1 MMMTINVLRCPR
13 NAGAVANNKRVH
25 ASSDRCSSSNSTK
38 NTNTNS
44 RRRKGV
50 VLSSFGKAWKSL
62 FISLFFFF
70 LVLSLR
76 VLGKEKNVWI
86 LSSRVFFFFF
96 FFFSEK
102 KIWCFFARARA
113 NDEYSYCS
121 AVSSSSA
128 ISDRSPR
135 SFARA
140 QRERSSLTRER
151 RKRRQREEERKF
163 SSSLFSLFLSVS
175 YEINQ
180 KRDGRWRRSI
190 VWLRKCGCKERW
202 TKRKRGENFFFCSDI
217 HSFSLLSYLQK
228 QGITTRT
235 IKGRYT
241 RTL

>member
-1 MMMTINVLRCPR
+1 MMTINVLRCPR

-76 VLGKEKNVWI
+76 SRERKKRLNSL
-86 LSSRVFFFFF
+86 LS
-96 FFFSEK
+96 
-102 KIWCFFARARA
+102 C
-113 NDEYSYCS
+113 
-121 AVSSSSA
+121 SSSS
-128 ISDRSPR
+128 SSSPR
-135 SFARA
+135 RRFGAFSRARKRRVRVLLCGIVIVRDLGSISEEFCARA
-140 QRERSSLTRER
+140 RERSSLTRER
-151 RKRRQREEERKF
+151 ENKTTAEGEERKF

-175 YEINQ
+175 Y
-180 KRDGRWRRSI
+180 KS
-190 VWLRKCGCKERW
+190 K
-202 TKRKRGENFFFCSDI
+202 KRGVEEDPSCGSESVAVKKGGRKEKRREFFFCSDI

>member
-1 MMMTINVLRCPR
+1 MMTINVLRCPR

-70 LVLSLR
+70 LVGR
-76 VLGKEKNVWI
+76 FVLGKEKNVWI
-86 LSSRVFFFFF
+86 LSSRVLLLLLLGEEDLVLF
-96 FFFSEK
+96 
-102 KIWCFFARARA
+102 RARA
-113 NDEYSYCS
+113 QTTSTSTALRY
-121 AVSSSSA
+121 
-128 ISDRSPR
+128 RHRPR
-135 SFARA
+135 SRIDLRGVLRARKERDLLSQERA
-140 QRERSSLTRER
+140 RERI
-151 RKRRQREEERKF
+151 KRRQKERRESF
-163 SSSLFSLFLSVS
+163 PPLFSLFFFLFPTKS
-175 YEINQ
+175 I
-180 KRDGRWRRSI
+180 KKDGRWRRSI

-202 TKRKRGENFFFCSDI
+202 TQRKRGENFFFCSDI

>member
-70 LVLSLR
+70 LVLSRRSRERKKRLNSLLSC
-76 VLGKEKNVWI
+76 VLLLLLLLGEEDLV
-86 LSSRVFFFFF
+86 LFR
-96 FFFSEK
+96 
-102 KIWCFFARARA
+102 ARARKRRVLVLLCGIVIVR
-113 NDEYSYCS
+113 DLGS
-121 AVSSSSA
+121 
-128 ISDRSPR
+128 ISEE
-135 SFARA
+135 FCARA
-140 QRERSSLTRER
+140 KREIFSHKREKKTTAEGR
-151 RKRRQREEERKF
+151 GEKVFLLSFLSFSFCFLQNQSKKTGVEEDPSCGSESVAVKKGGPKGKEER
-163 SSSLFSLFLSVS
+163 
-175 YEINQ
+175 I
-180 KRDGRWRRSI
+180 
-190 VWLRKCGCKERW
+190 
-202 TKRKRGENFFFCSDI
+202 FFCSDI

>member
-1 MMMTINVLRCPR
+1 MMTINALRCPR

-25 ASSDRCSSSNSTK
+25 ASSDRCSSSNSTRD
-38 NTNTNS
+38 TNTNS

-70 LVLSLR
+70 LVLSRRSRERKKRLNSLLSC
-76 VLGKEKNVWI
+76 VLLLLLLGEEDLV
-86 LSSRVFFFFF
+86 LF
-96 FFFSEK
+96 
-102 KIWCFFARARA
+102 RARA
-113 NDEYSYCS
+113 QTTSTSTALRYLH
-121 AVSSSSA
+121 
-128 ISDRSPR
+128 RPR
-135 SFARA
+135 SRIDLRGVLRARKERDLLS
-140 QRERSSLTRER
+140 QERERER
-151 RKRRQREEERKF
+151 IKRRQRGRGEKVF
-163 SSSLFSLFLSVS
+163 LLSFLSFS
-175 YEINQ
+175 FCFLQNQ
-180 KRDGRWRRSI
+180 SKKDGRWRRSI

-202 TKRKRGENFFFCSDI
+202 TQKEKRIFFFCSDI